1 MGSRYIVSGVQL
13 GMFKAFATAGDDE
26 AAENLLNNIVKDQKI
41 KDSYITLEEDVQ
53 TTREFYD
60 RR

>member
-1 MGSRYIVSGVQL
+1 MGSRYMVSGVQL
-13 GMFKAFATAGDDE
+13 GMFKSFATAGDDK
-26 AAENLLNNIVKDQKI
+26 AAEDLLNGIVKDQQI
-41 KDSYITLEEDVQ
+41 KDSYTTLEEDVR